1 MNFEVHFVG
10 YIYEFITDLINVRK
24 MERIKTVYMWW
35 TDVYSTF
42 NRH

>member
-1 MNFEVHFVG
+1 MNVEVHFVG
-10 YIYEFITDLINVRK
+10 YLYITDLINVRK

-42 NRH
+42 NRR